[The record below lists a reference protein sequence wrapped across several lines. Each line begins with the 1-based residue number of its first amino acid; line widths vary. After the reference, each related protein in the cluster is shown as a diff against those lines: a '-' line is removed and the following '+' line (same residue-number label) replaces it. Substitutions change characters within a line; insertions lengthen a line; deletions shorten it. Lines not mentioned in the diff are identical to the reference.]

1 MTKSLIRTA
10 SLAVLGPLAL
20 YTVFWSLAVI
30 PFFQRHFLYAHKFNT
45 LFWSDVNEPERWGFA
60 KHQVAP
66 FYLKTPD
73 DNNLYAWHI
82 LPLPLYHKHEDQI
95 VQGASSETIPLD
107 ITSTESFRLLK
118 SDPKAKL
125 ILYFHGNAGHI
136 AQMFRADSYHSL
148 TDTSSY
154 HVVAIDY
161 RGYGHSTGVPSE
173 EGLIQDAETLV
184 NWAMNVAG
192 IPSHRIV
199 LFGHSLGTAVASGA
213 AERFARQGV
222 DFAGLVLVAG
232 FSDLANLLT
241 GYRISGVF
249 PVVGPLAAWPSAV
262 KYLQTYVVDKWHS
275 ADRLASIVRN
285 TKKRLRLELIHA
297 YSDWDI
303 PWQHEEVLFQA
314 AANAT
319 TNGLNQTE
327 FDQFKEKHMKL
338 SPGGDGFS
346 VTVKSNPDTIIRQQL
361 VLHGGHNEIVASSS
375 VLRAVMR
382 CFDEK

>member
-1 MTKSLIRTA
+1 MVKSLVRTA
-10 SLAVLGPLAL
+10 SLAVLGPLAI
-20 YTVFWSLAVI
+20 YAVFWSLAVI

-73 DNNLYAWHI
+73 SNYIYAWHV
-82 LPLPLYHKHEDQI
+82 LPLPLYHKHQDQI
-95 VQGASSETIPLD
+95 VQRASSEVAPLD
-107 ITSTESFRLLK
+107 ITNTESFRLLK
-118 SDPKAKL
+118 SDPKEKL

-136 AQMFRADSYHSL
+136 AQMLRAHSYHSL
-148 TDTSSY
+148 TDTSPY
-154 HVVAIDY
+154 HVIAIDY
-161 RGYGHSTGVPSE
+161 RGYGYSTGVPSE

-192 IPSHRIV
+192 IPSNRIV
-199 LFGHSLGTAVASGA
+199 LFGHSLGTAVTSGV
-213 AERFARQGV
+213 AERFTRKGV

-249 PVVGPLAAWPSAV
+249 PVVGPLVVWPSAV

-275 ADRLASIVRN
+275 ADRLANIVRYTN
-285 TKKRLRLELIHA
+285 KRLRLELIHSH
-297 YSDWDI
+297 SDWDI
-303 PWQHEEVLFQA
+303 PWQHEEILFQA

-319 TNGLNQTE
+319 TKGLNQTE
-327 FDQFKEKHMKL
+327 FDRFKEKHMETTT
-338 SPGGDGFS
+338 GGDGFS
-346 VTVKSNPDTIIRQQL
+346 VTVKSNPDTIITQQL
-361 VLHGGHNEIVASSS
+361 VPHGGHNAIVASSA

-382 CFDEK
+382 SFDE